1 MATFRFFLE
10 IVSLKKQS
18 LRNAYLRLC
27 SGKFRIW
34 EYFNG
39 EKLKKERENI
49 MYEKFCMYFDDYALK
64 TRIGPIFVALLPFVF
79 YISFEFK
86 ILNNKEY
93 ILIFIGGILALF
105 FYLEKL

>member
-1 MATFRFFLE
+1 
-10 IVSLKKQS
+10 
-18 LRNAYLRLC
+18 
-27 SGKFRIW
+27 
-34 EYFNG
+34 
-39 EKLKKERENI
+39 